1 MNLGVGALEVYEKT
15 RKRPDLFWNTYVAR
29 PPAAAVVALLA
40 GTRVTPDQVTLFAFV
55 VAMAAAACVI
65 VLPGYWGFLIAI
77 VVFELSYVL
86 DCVDG
91 MLARWRGT
99 ASATGHLLDF
109 LMDEIKAFVLLG
121 AISVRL
127 FRERQDTLFLL
138 IGVGGLVALA
148 TGIAITTFQRR
159 PEVSGKPAD
168 AKDAPGS
175 GKRSLVS
182 LIAALPLGLAK
193 WLVHYPS
200 YILYVAIAGR
210 PELYLYPYVAVNALY
225 ALKSLAW
232 LALRFG
238 RGARA

>member
-1 MNLGVGALEVYEKT
+1 MGVVEVYQKT

-29 PPAAAVVALLA
+29 PPAAVIVWSLEK
-40 GTRVTPDQVTLFAFV
+40 TRVTPDQITLGAFV
-55 VAMAAAACVI
+55 VAAVSALGI
-65 VLPGYWGFLIAI
+65 VFLPGYAGLLAAV

-91 MLARWRGT
+91 MLARYRGT

-109 LMDEIKAFVLLG
+109 LMDEIKAFMVLGAVAVRLYLERHDTTFLLLG
-121 AISVRL
+121 VAG
-127 FRERQDTLFLL
+127 L
-138 IGVGGLVALA
+138 IALS

-159 PEVSGKPAD
+159 PEISGKPAD
-168 AKDAPGS
+168 AKEGKAE
-175 GKRSLVS
+175 GKRSLVVS
-182 LIAALPLGLAK
+182 LLAIPMGVAK
-193 WLVHYPS
+193 FLVHYPS

-210 PELYLYPYVAVNALY
+210 IDFYFYAYLVVNVLY

-238 RGARA
+238 RFRSREA

>member
-1 MNLGVGALEVYEKT
+1 MGAVEVYKKT

-29 PPAAAVVALLA
+29 PPAAALVALLA

-55 VAMAAAACVI
+55 VAMASAACI
-65 VLPGYWGFLIAI
+65 VLLPGYFGLLVAV

-109 LMDEIKAFVLLG
+109 LMDEIKAFVILG
-121 AISVRL
+121 AVSVRL
-127 FRERQDTLFLL
+127 YREAHDPLFLL

-159 PEVSGKPAD
+159 PEISGKPAD
-168 AKDAPGS
+168 AKDAPS
-175 GKRSLVS
+175 PKQSLVGLVAS
-182 LIAALPLGLAK
+182 LPLGVAK
-193 WLVHYPS
+193 FLVHYPS

-210 PELYLYPYVAVNALY
+210 IELYFYPYVAVNALY

-238 RGARA
+238 RTAR

>member
-1 MNLGVGALEVYEKT
+1 VGAVEVYKKT

-29 PPAAAVVALLA
+29 PPAAAVVSLLA

-55 VAMAAAACVI
+55 VALASAACI
-65 VLPGYWGFLIAI
+65 VALPGYWGLLIAV

-109 LMDEIKAFVLLG
+109 LMDEIKAFLILG
-121 AISVRL
+121 AVSVRIY
-127 FRERQDTLFLL
+127 REQQNALYLL

-148 TGIAITTFQRR
+148 TGIAITTFERR
-159 PEVSGKPAD
+159 PEISGKPAD
-168 AKDAPGS
+168 AKEAPGDE
-175 GKRSLVS
+175 KRSLVAR
-182 LIAALPLGLAK
+182 LAALPLGVAK
-193 WLVHYPS
+193 FLVHYPS
-200 YILYVAIAGR
+200 YILYVAISGR
-210 PELYLYPYVAVNALY
+210 IELYFFPYVAVNALY

-238 RGARA
+238 RFAR